1 MKVLVVEDEQGA
13 REALVELVNDLG
25 YEASAAGTV
34 AEAGEALTRYR
45 PDVCV
50 TDLGLPDGDGLDVI
64 RAARGGGQECAVVVL
79 TGKGS
84 VRTAVEA
91 MKAGAH
97 DFLLKPVKT
106 SQLAAALALLAGQH
120 EGARGTVPEPLPDPA
135 ASGGLAGMVGRSAPM
150 LEVFRLL
157 TRVARSNAPV
167 MITGESGTGKEVAA
181 ATVHLL
187 SRRAKQPFIA
197 VNCGAIS
204 PTLVESELFGHEKGA
219 FTGADR
225 RRAGTFEMA
234 HGGTLFLDEVT
245 EMPPELQVKFLR
257 VLETRTFRRVGGSE
271 ELDMDIRL
279 IASSNRDLPEAVR
292 KEAFRADL
300 FYRLN
305 VFPLR
310 LPPLRDRKED
320 IPLLAA
326 TFLLQIEEK
335 ERRGFASF
343 EKSAL
348 EAFSGHDWPGNVR
361 ELRNAV
367 HRAYVLS
374 DPPQVQVEAAE
385 AVLLDSG
392 SAELRPVAD
401 GDQAWPAVPVRVGE
415 TLQAVEKKLLT
426 ATLQAVKGDKRVA
439 AELLGVSLKT
449 IYNKL
454 KEYQLEV

>member
-1 MKVLVVEDEQGA
+1 MNVLVVEDEPGS
-13 REALVELVNDLG
+13 REALVELVKELG
-25 YEASAAGTV
+25 YEASSADSV
-34 AEAGEALTRYR
+34 AEAGAAIARSV
-45 PDVCV
+45 PDVCI
-50 TDLGLPDGDGLDVI
+50 TDLGLPDGDGLDVV
-64 RAARGGGQECAVVVL
+64 RAAKAAGRECDVLVL

-84 VRTAVEA
+84 IRSAVEA

-97 DFLLKPVKT
+97 DFLLKPLKT
-106 SQLAAALALLAGQH
+106 AQLATALSQLSERHDEARALLPA
-120 EGARGTVPEPLPDPA
+120 PLPDPA
-135 ASGGLAGMVGRSAPM
+135 VAGGLAGMVGRSAPM

-167 MITGESGTGKEVAA
+167 MITGESGSGKEVAA
-181 ATVHLL
+181 STVHLL

-245 EMPPELQVKFLR
+245 EMPPDLQVKFLR

-279 IASSNRDLPEAVR
+279 VASSNRDLAEAVR
-292 KEAFRADL
+292 KETFRADL

-310 LPPLRDRKED
+310 LPPLRERKED
-320 IPLLAA
+320 IPLLASH
-326 TFLLQIEEK
+326 FLSQIEEK
-335 ERRGFASF
+335 ERRGFNSF
-343 EKSAL
+343 EGAAL
-348 EAFSGHDWPGNVR
+348 GALTGHDWPGNVR
-361 ELRNAV
+361 ELKNAV

-374 DPPQVQVEAAE
+374 DPPAIQAEAAE
-385 AVLLDSG
+385 AVLTDSG
-392 SAELRPVAD
+392 SAEIRPVA
-401 GDQAWPAVPVRVGE
+401 GDEEAWPAVPVRVGD
-415 TLQAVEKKLLT
+415 TLQAVEKKVLT
-426 ATLQAVKGDKRVA
+426 ATLLAVKGDKRVA
-439 AELLGVSLKT
+439 AEILGVSLKT

-454 KEYQLEV
+454 RDYQLEP

>member
-1 MKVLVVEDEQGA
+1 MNVLVVEDEPGA
-13 REALVELVNDLG
+13 REALVELVKELG
-25 YEASAAGTV
+25 YEASAAGSV
-34 AEAGEALTRYR
+34 AEAGAALSRLV
-45 PDVCV
+45 PDVCI
-50 TDLGLPDGDGLDVI
+50 TDLGLPDGDGLDVL
-64 RAARGGGQECAVVVL
+64 RAAKAAGRDCDVLVL

-84 VRTAVEA
+84 IRAAVDA

-97 DFLLKPVKT
+97 DFLLKPIKT
-106 SQLAAALALLAGQH
+106 AQLATALSQLSERH
-120 EGARGTVPEPLPDPA
+120 EEARGLLPEALPDPA
-135 ASGGLAGMVGRSAPM
+135 VAGGLAEMVGHSAPM

-167 MITGESGTGKEVAA
+167 MITGESGTGKEIAA
-181 ATVHLL
+181 STVHLL
-187 SRRAKQPFIA
+187 SRRAARPFIA

-279 IASSNRDLPEAVR
+279 VASSNRDLVDAVR
-292 KEAFRADL
+292 RETFRADL

-310 LPPLRDRKED
+310 LPPLRERKED
-320 IPLLAA
+320 IPSLA
-326 TFLLQIEEK
+326 THFLSQIEEK
-335 ERRGFASF
+335 ERRGFSSF
-343 EKSAL
+343 EERAL
-348 EAFSGHDWPGNVR
+348 AALSGHDWPGNVR
-361 ELRNAV
+361 ELRNAI

-374 DPPQVQVEAAE
+374 DPPAIQTEAAE
-385 AVLLDSG
+385 AVLTDSG
-392 SAELRPVAD
+392 AAELRPVA
-401 GDQAWPAVPVRVGE
+401 GDEETWPAVPVRVGE

-426 ATLQAVKGDKRVA
+426 ATLLAVKGDKRVA

-454 KEYQLEV
+454 KEYQLEP

>member
-1 MKVLVVEDEQGA
+1 MNVLVVEDEPGA
-13 REALVELVNDLG
+13 RETLVELVKELG
-25 YEASAAGTV
+25 YEASTAGSV
-34 AEAGEALTRYR
+34 AEAESALARIA
-45 PDVCV
+45 PDVCI
-50 TDLGLPDGDGLDVI
+50 TDLGLPDGDGLDVV
-64 RAARGGGQECAVVVL
+64 RAAKAAGRDCDVLVL

-84 VRTAVEA
+84 VRAAVEA

-97 DFLLKPVKT
+97 DFLLKPLKAAQLAT
-106 SQLAAALALLAGQH
+106 ALSQLSERHGEARGVLPAAL
-120 EGARGTVPEPLPDPA
+120 PNPA
-135 ASGGLAGMVGRSAPM
+135 EAGGLAGMIGRSAPM

-167 MITGESGTGKEVAA
+167 MITGESGSGKEVAA
-181 ATVHLL
+181 STLHLL
-187 SRRAKQPFIA
+187 SRRAARPFIA
-197 VNCGAIS
+197 LNCGAIA

-245 EMPPELQVKFLR
+245 EMPPDLQVKFLR

-279 IASSNRDLPEAVR
+279 LASSNRDLAEAVR
-292 KEAFRADL
+292 RETFRADL

-310 LPPLRDRKED
+310 LPPLRERKED
-320 IPLLAA
+320 IPLLANH
-326 TFLLQIEEK
+326 FLSEIEEK
-335 ERRGFASF
+335 ERRGFSSF
-343 EKSAL
+343 EVRAL
-348 EAFSGHDWPGNVR
+348 QALSGHDWPGNVR

-374 DPPQVQVEAAE
+374 DPPAIQAEAAE
-385 AVLLDSG
+385 AVLTDSG
-392 SAELRPVAD
+392 AAELRPSA
-401 GDQAWPAVPVRVGE
+401 GDKDTWPVVPVRVGE
-415 TLQAVEKKLLT
+415 TLHAVEKKLLS
-426 ATLQAVKGDKRVA
+426 ATLLAVKGDKRVA

-454 KEYQLEV
+454 KEYQLEP

>member
-1 MKVLVVEDEQGA
+1 MKVLVVEDEPGA
-13 REALVELVNDLG
+13 REALVELVKELG
-25 YEASAAGTV
+25 YDASAVGTV
-34 AEAGEALTRYR
+34 ADATAELTRLR
-45 PDVCV
+45 PDVCIA
-50 TDLGLPDGDGLDVI
+50 DLGLPDGDGIDVV
-64 RAARGGGQECAVVVL
+64 RAARNAGGDCAVVVL
-79 TGKGS
+79 TGRGS
-84 VRTAVEA
+84 VRSAVEA

-97 DFLLKPVKT
+97 DFLLKPLRT
-106 SQLAAALALLAGQH
+106 AQLTTTLAHLSERH
-120 EGARGTVPEPLPDPA
+120 DDARGALPAGLPDPA
-135 ASGGLAGMVGRSAPM
+135 AAGGLAGMVGRSAPM

-167 MITGESGTGKEVAA
+167 MITGESGSGKEVAA

-187 SRRAKQPFIA
+187 SRRAKRPFIA

-257 VLETRTFRRVGGSE
+257 VLETRTFRRVGGNE

-279 IASSNRDLPEAVR
+279 IASSNRDLAEAVR
-292 KEAFRADL
+292 KETFRADL

-310 LPPLRDRKED
+310 LPTLWERKD
-320 IPLLAA
+320 DVPLLAA
-326 TFLLQIEEK
+326 HFLKEIEEK
-335 ERRGFASF
+335 ERRGFSSF
-343 EKSAL
+343 EARAL
-348 EAFSGHDWPGNVR
+348 EALAAYSWPGNVR

-374 DPPQVQVEAAE
+374 DPPAIQAEAAE
-385 AVLLDSG
+385 AVLTDSG
-392 SAELRPVAD
+392 SAEPRPLAEND
-401 GDQAWPAVPVRVGE
+401 EAWPRVDVRVGE
-415 TLQAVEKKLLT
+415 TLQAIEKKVLT
-426 ATLQAVKGDKRVA
+426 ATLHAVKGDKRQA

-454 KEYQLEV
+454 KEYQLEA

>member
-1 MKVLVVEDEQGA
+1 VKVLVVEDEVGA
-13 REALVELVNDLG
+13 REALADLVRELG
-25 YEASAAGTV
+25 YEALAAASV
-34 AEAGEALTRYR
+34 AEAVAALDLLA
-45 PDVCV
+45 PDVCI

-64 RAARGGGQECAVVVL
+64 RAARSAGRECSVLVL

-97 DFLLKPVKT
+97 DYLLKPLKVV
-106 SQLAAALALLAGQH
+106 QLTTALSHLAEQA
-120 EGARGTVPEPLPDPA
+120 EAARGGLPEALPDPVA
-135 ASGGLAGMVGRSAPM
+135 AGGLAGMVGRSAPM

-181 ATVHLL
+181 TTVHLL
-187 SRRAKQPFIA
+187 SRRSSRPFVA
-197 VNCGAIS
+197 LNCGAIS
-204 PTLVESELFGHEKGA
+204 PMLVESELFGHERGA

-234 HGGTLFLDEVT
+234 HGGTLFLDEVS
-245 EMPPELQVKFLR
+245 EMPPEVQVKFLR
-257 VLETRTFRRVGGSE
+257 VLETRTFRRVGGTE

-279 IASSNRDLPEAVR
+279 VTSSNRDLADAVR
-292 KEAFRADL
+292 REAFRSDL

-310 LPPLRDRKED
+310 LPPLRERKED
-320 IPLLAA
+320 VPLLAA
-326 TFLLQIEEK
+326 HFLSQIEEK
-335 ERRGFASF
+335 EQRGFSSF
-343 EKSAL
+343 EDRAL
-348 EAFSGHDWPGNVR
+348 DSLSGYDWPGNVR

-367 HRAYVLS
+367 HRSYVLS
-374 DPPQVQVEAAE
+374 DPPAIQAEAAE
-385 AVLLDSG
+385 AVLADSG
-392 SAELRPVAD
+392 AAELHRGA
-401 GDQAWPAVPVRVGE
+401 GDDESWPAVPVRVGD

-426 ATLQAVKGDKRVA
+426 ATLLAVKGDKRLA

-449 IYNKL
+449 VYNKL
-454 KEYQLEV
+454 KEYQLET

>member
-1 MKVLVVEDEQGA
+1 MKVLVVEDEVGA
-13 REALVELVNDLG
+13 REALVDLVKELG
-25 YEASAAGTV
+25 YEASSAGSV
-34 AEAGEALTRYR
+34 AEAGEALALAA
-45 PDVCV
+45 PDVCI
-50 TDLGLPDGDGLDVI
+50 TDLGLPDGDGLDVV
-64 RAARGGGQECAVVVL
+64 RAAKAAAGDCAVLVL

-97 DFLLKPVKT
+97 DYLLKPLKLA
-106 SQLAAALALLAGQH
+106 QLATALAHLAEQA
-120 EGARGTVPEPLPDPA
+120 EETRGGPPPALPDPA
-135 ASGGLAGMVGRSAPM
+135 AAGGLGGMIGRSAPM
-150 LEVFRLL
+150 LEVFRLI

-187 SRRAKQPFIA
+187 SQRSSRPFVA
-197 VNCGAIS
+197 LNCGAIS
-204 PTLVESELFGHEKGA
+204 PMLVESELFGHEKGA

-225 RRAGTFEMA
+225 RRAGVFEMA

-245 EMPPELQVKFLR
+245 EMPPEVQVKFLR
-257 VLETRTFRRVGGSE
+257 VLETRAFRRVGGAE

-279 IASSNRDLPEAVR
+279 VTSSNRDLADAVR
-292 KEAFRADL
+292 REAFRPDL

-320 IPLLAA
+320 VPLLAA
-326 TFLLQIEEK
+326 RFLSEIEEK
-335 ERRGFASF
+335 ERRGFESI
-343 EKSAL
+343 EPGAL
-348 EAFSGHDWPGNVR
+348 DALSGWGWPGNVR
-361 ELRNAV
+361 ELKNAV

-374 DPPQVQVEAAE
+374 DPPAIQLEATE
-385 AVLLDSG
+385 AVLTDSG
-392 SAELRPVAD
+392 AAD
-401 GDQAWPAVPVRVGE
+401 LHSRGGDDESWPEVPVRVGE
-415 TLQAVEKKLLT
+415 TLRSVEKRLLE
-426 ATLQAVKGDKRVA
+426 ATLLAVKGDKRIA

-454 KEYQLEV
+454 KEYQLET

>member
-1 MKVLVVEDEQGA
+1 MNVLVVEDEPGA
-13 REALVELVNDLG
+13 RAALVELVRELG
-25 YEASAAGTV
+25 YETSTAGTV
-34 AEAGEALTRYR
+34 AEAREALGRLAT
-45 PDVCV
+45 DVCI
-50 TDLGLPDGDGLDVI
+50 TDLGLPDGDGLDVV
-64 RAARGGGQECAVVVL
+64 RAAKVAGRECDVLVL
-79 TGKGS
+79 TGRGS
-84 VRTAVEA
+84 IQAAVEA

-97 DFLLKPVKT
+97 DFLLKPLKAAQLAT
-106 SQLAAALALLAGQH
+106 ALSQLSGRHDEARSLLPA
-120 EGARGTVPEPLPDPA
+120 TLPDPA
-135 ASGGLAGMVGRSAPM
+135 VTGGLAEMVGRSSPM

-181 ATVHLL
+181 STVHTL
-187 SRRAKQPFIA
+187 SRRAKRPFIA

-279 IASSNRDLPEAVR
+279 VASSNRDLAEAVR
-292 KEAFRADL
+292 KETFRADL

-310 LPPLRDRKED
+310 LPPLRERKED
-320 IPLLAA
+320 IPLLA
-326 TFLLQIEEK
+326 THFLSQIEEK
-335 ERRGFASF
+335 ERRGFTSF
-343 EKSAL
+343 EGRAL
-348 EAFSGHDWPGNVR
+348 EALSGHDWPGNVR
-361 ELRNAV
+361 ELKNAV

-374 DPPQVQVEAAE
+374 DPPAIQTEAAE
-385 AVLLDSG
+385 AVLTDSG
-392 SAELRPVAD
+392 SAEIRPVA
-401 GDQAWPAVPVRVGE
+401 GDEETWPAVPVRVGE
-415 TLQAVEKKLLT
+415 TLEAVEKKLLT
-426 ATLQAVKGDKRVA
+426 ATLLAVNGDKRIA
-439 AELLGVSLKT
+439 AELLAVSLKT

-454 KEYQLEV
+454 KEYKLEP

>member
-1 MKVLVVEDEQGA
+1 MNILVVEDEPGA
-13 REALVELVNDLG
+13 RETLVELVKELG
-25 YEASAAGTV
+25 YEVSAAGSVAEASAALARLV
-34 AEAGEALTRYR
+34 
-45 PDVCV
+45 PDVCI
-50 TDLGLPDGDGLDVI
+50 TDLGLPDGDGLDVL
-64 RAARGGGQECAVVVL
+64 RAAKAAGRDCDVLVL

-84 VRTAVEA
+84 IRAAVDA

-97 DFLLKPVKT
+97 DFLLKPIKT
-106 SQLAAALALLAGQH
+106 AQLATALSQLSERH
-120 EGARGTVPEPLPDPA
+120 EEARGLLPAALPDPA
-135 ASGGLAGMVGRSAPM
+135 VAGGLAGMVGHSAPM

-167 MITGESGTGKEVAA
+167 MITGESGTGKEIAA
-181 ATVHLL
+181 STVHLL
-187 SRRAKQPFIA
+187 SRRAARPFIA

-279 IASSNRDLPEAVR
+279 LASSNRDLAEAVR
-292 KEAFRADL
+292 RETFRADL

-310 LPPLRDRKED
+310 LPPLRERKED
-320 IPLLAA
+320 IPLLANH
-326 TFLLQIEEK
+326 FLSEIEEK
-335 ERRGFASF
+335 ERRGFSSF
-343 EKSAL
+343 EVQAL
-348 EAFSGHDWPGNVR
+348 QALSGHDWPGNVR

-374 DPPQVQVEAAE
+374 DPPAIQAEAAE
-385 AVLLDSG
+385 AVLTDSG
-392 SAELRPVAD
+392 AAELRPAA
-401 GDQAWPAVPVRVGE
+401 GDQDTWPVVPVRVGE
-415 TLQAVEKKLLT
+415 TLHAVEKKLLS
-426 ATLQAVKGDKRVA
+426 ATLLAVKGDKRVA

-454 KEYQLEV
+454 KEYQLEP

>member
-1 MKVLVVEDEQGA
+1 MIVLVVEDEPGT
-13 REALVELVNDLG
+13 REALVELVKELG
-25 YEASAAGTV
+25 YEASAAGSV
-34 AEAGEALTRYR
+34 AEAGAALTRLV
-45 PDVCV
+45 PDVCI
-50 TDLGLPDGDGLDVI
+50 TDLGLPDGDGLDVV
-64 RAARGGGQECAVVVL
+64 RAAKAAGHDCDVLVL

-84 VRTAVEA
+84 ILAAVEA

-97 DFLLKPVKT
+97 DFLLKPIKT
-106 SQLAAALALLAGQH
+106 AQLATALSQLSERH
-120 EGARGTVPEPLPDPA
+120 EEARGLLPAVLPDPA
-135 ASGGLAGMVGRSAPM
+135 VAGGLAGMVGRSAPM

-167 MITGESGTGKEVAA
+167 MITGESGTGKEIAA
-181 ATVHLL
+181 STVHLL
-187 SRRAKQPFIA
+187 SRRAARPFIA

-279 IASSNRDLPEAVR
+279 VASSNRDLVDAVR
-292 KEAFRADL
+292 RETFRADL

-310 LPPLRDRKED
+310 LPPLRERKED
-320 IPLLAA
+320 VPLLA
-326 TFLLQIEEK
+326 THFLSQIEEK
-335 ERRGFASF
+335 ERRGFSSF
-343 EKSAL
+343 EGPAL
-348 EAFSGHDWPGNVR
+348 AALSGHDWPGNVR
-361 ELRNAV
+361 ELRNAI

-374 DPPQVQVEAAE
+374 DPPAIQAEAAE
-385 AVLLDSG
+385 AVLTDSG
-392 SAELRPVAD
+392 AAELRPVA
-401 GDQAWPAVPVRVGE
+401 GDEGTWPAVPVRVGE

-426 ATLQAVKGDKRVA
+426 ATLFAVKGDKRVA

-454 KEYQLEV
+454 KEYQLEP

>member
-1 MKVLVVEDEQGA
+1 MNILVVEDEPGA
-13 REALVELVNDLG
+13 REALVELVKELG
-25 YEASAAGTV
+25 YEASAAGSV
-34 AEAGEALTRYR
+34 AEAGAALARLA
-45 PDVCV
+45 PDVCI
-50 TDLGLPDGDGLDVI
+50 TDLGLPDGDGLDVV
-64 RAARGGGQECAVVVL
+64 RAAKTAGRDCDVLVL
-79 TGKGS
+79 TGRGS
-84 VRTAVEA
+84 IQAAVEA

-97 DFLLKPVKT
+97 DFLLKPLKT
-106 SQLAAALALLAGQH
+106 AQLATALAQLSERHEEARGLLPAALL
-120 EGARGTVPEPLPDPA
+120 DPA
-135 ASGGLAGMVGRSAPM
+135 AAGGLAGMVGRSAPM

-181 ATVHLL
+181 STVHLL
-187 SRRAKQPFIA
+187 SRRAKRPFIA
-197 VNCGAIS
+197 VNCGAVS

-245 EMPPELQVKFLR
+245 EMPPDLQVKFLR

-279 IASSNRDLPEAVR
+279 VASSNRDLAEAVR
-292 KEAFRADL
+292 REAFRADL

-310 LPPLRDRKED
+310 LPPLRERKED
-320 IPLLAA
+320 VPLLA
-326 TFLLQIEEK
+326 THFLSQIEEK
-335 ERRGFASF
+335 ERRGFSSF
-343 EKSAL
+343 EGRAL
-348 EAFSGHDWPGNVR
+348 QAFSGHDWPGNVR
-361 ELRNAV
+361 ELKNAV

-374 DPPQVQVEAAE
+374 DPPAIQAEAAE
-385 AVLLDSG
+385 AVLTDSG
-392 SAELRPVAD
+392 SAEIRPVA
-401 GDQAWPAVPVRVGE
+401 GDVEAWPAVPVRVGE
-415 TLQAVEKKLLT
+415 TLQAIEKKVLT
-426 ATLQAVKGDKRVA
+426 ATLLAVKGDKRVA

-454 KEYQLEV
+454 KEYQLEP